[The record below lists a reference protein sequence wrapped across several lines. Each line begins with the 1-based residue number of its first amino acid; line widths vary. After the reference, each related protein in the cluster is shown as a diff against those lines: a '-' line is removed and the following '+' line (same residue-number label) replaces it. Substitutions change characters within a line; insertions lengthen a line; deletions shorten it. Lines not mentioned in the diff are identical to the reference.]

1 MALKLLTPPTASVLT
16 LAEAK
21 VHLREDLVDAGNDAL
36 ITAIVTAATQDA
48 EHLMGRA
55 ILPQT
60 WQLTLDAFPGVI
72 DLPRPTVTSV
82 ASVKY
87 VDATTGTVTTLD
99 PSQYQACLGSDIAA
113 SIQSAYGCTWPAVRS
128 QPESVQVI
136 FTSGWATPADVP
148 ELIKAWIKLRIG
160 ALYETRQ
167 SWTMG
172 QREAIQPNPFI
183 DFMLDRYR
191 VWSC

>member
-36 ITAIVTAATQDA
+36 ITAIVSAATQDA

-60 WQLTLDAFPGVI
+60 WQLTLDAFPSVI
-72 DLPRPTVTSV
+72 DLPRPTVTDV

-87 VDATTGTVTTLD
+87 VDATAGTLTTLN
-99 PSQYQACLGSDIAA
+99 PSQYQTCLASDIAA
-113 SIQSAYGCTWPAVRS
+113 SIVPAYGCSWPAVRS
-128 QPESVQVI
+128 QPESVQVT
-136 FTSGWATPADVP
+136 FTAGWATPADVP
-148 ELIKAWIKLRIG
+148 ELVKAWIKLRIG
-160 ALYETRQ
+160 TLYETRQ
-167 SWTMG
+167 SWTHG

-183 DFMLDRYR
+183 DFLLDRHR

>member
-21 VHLREDLVDAGNDAL
+21 VHLREDLVDDANDAL
-36 ITAIVTAATQDA
+36 ISTIVTAATQDA

-60 WQLTLDAFPGVI
+60 WQLLLDAFPGTI
-72 DLPRPTVTSV
+72 DLPRPTVTAVS
-82 ASVKY
+82 SVKY
-87 VDATTGTVTTLD
+87 VDEATGTLTALN
-99 PSQYQACLGSDIAA
+99 PSLYQTCLGSDIAA
-113 SIQSAYGCTWPAVRS
+113 SIVPAYGCSWPSVRS
-128 QPESVQVI
+128 QPESVQVTY
-136 FTSGWATPADVP
+136 TSGWATPADVP
-148 ELIKAWIKLRIG
+148 ELVKAWIKLRIG
-160 ALYETRQ
+160 SLYETRQ